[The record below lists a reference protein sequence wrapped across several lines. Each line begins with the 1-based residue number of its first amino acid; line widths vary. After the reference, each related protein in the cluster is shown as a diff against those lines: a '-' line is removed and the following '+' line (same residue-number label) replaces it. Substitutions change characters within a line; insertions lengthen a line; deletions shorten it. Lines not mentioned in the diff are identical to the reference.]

1 MNDLIDR
8 QKAIETLKEYEV
20 VESDNFTRM
29 DSLSM
34 MTVATIANCIEAI
47 EELPSAEP
55 ELEEHEWCHDC
66 KEYDQ
71 EKHCCHRWTKVI
83 RNTVEEIKTKYW
95 RWIPV
100 TEALPEEKGE
110 YLVSYHPCHWN
121 TVSEKVL
128 VGMDTFRGKTTW
140 AKKKYQKVIAW
151 MPLPEPYKVTDENS
165 SKNN

>member
-1 MNDLIDR
+1 MSDLISR
-8 QKAIETLKEYEV
+8 QDAMNAIQKRADEIDSVYSAFWEGLKIAQDI
-20 VESDNFTRM
+20 VEK
-29 DSLSM
+29 
-34 MTVATIANCIEAI
+34 V
-47 EELPSAEP
+47 PSA

-128 VGMDTFRGKTTW
+128 VGMDTFKGKTTW

-151 MPLPEPYKVTDENS
+151 MPLPEPWRGE
-165 SKNN
+165 

>member
-1 MNDLIDR
+1 MNDLISR
-8 QKAIETLKEYEV
+8 QDAIDAIQKRADEIDSVYSAFWEGLKIAQDV
-20 VESDNFTRM
+20 VEN
-29 DSLSM
+29 
-34 MTVATIANCIEAI
+34 
-47 EELPSAEP
+47 LPSAEP
-55 ELEEHEWCHDC
+55 E
-66 KEYDQ
+66 
-71 EKHCCHRWTKVI
+71 R
-83 RNTVEEIKTKYW
+83 

-151 MPLPEPYKVTDENS
+151 MPLPEPWRGE
-165 SKNN
+165 